1 MGYYT
6 RFNLTVQIPKSL
18 DVPASFV
25 NGQVADWIRKNEE
38 ASYALNCDDFS
49 CREAA
54 KWYLCDDDLKAWSK
68 QLRNILFIMDCMGE
82 DGQQWRLY
90 AKNGQAERVTPALVW
105 KVPKFAEQCPACES
119 GDPGPHKNCI
129 LR

>member
-25 NGQVADWIRKNEE
+25 TGAVAEWIRKNEE

-49 CREAA
+49 CRELA
-54 KWYLCDDDLKAWSK
+54 KWYACDDDLKAFSK
-68 QLRNILFIMDCMGE
+68 VVRNIIFIMDCMGE
-82 DGQQWRLY
+82 DGQHWRIY
-90 AKNGQAERVTPALVW
+90 AKSGEVERVTPTLVW
-105 KVPKFAEQCPACES
+105 KVPKFAESCPACE
-119 GDPGPHKNCI
+119 GKKTKPHKKCI